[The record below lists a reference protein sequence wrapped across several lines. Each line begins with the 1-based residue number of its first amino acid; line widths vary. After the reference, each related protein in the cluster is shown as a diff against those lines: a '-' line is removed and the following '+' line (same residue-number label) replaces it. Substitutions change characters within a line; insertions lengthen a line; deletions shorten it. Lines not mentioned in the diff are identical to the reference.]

1 MKCTF
6 ASIAVLA
13 MLVAG
18 CSTTVV
24 RDEPKPIA
32 VAEGAQLDMLAVAE
46 ALLEMN
52 GTIVQGVS
60 GSWKENA
67 FAAEFVIKGD
77 GGKTVI
83 AVLAPAMRLATITLE
98 RPHSIRYERARR
110 IPAAFEPEYVLFDI
124 AAVNLG
130 TEELARALGPRFT
143 VFDDGS
149 NRVIS
154 LKAEKPGA
162 RNDPVAV
169 LERNADGTMRFVN
182 LKRSYEYTI
191 ANLK

>member
-13 MLVAG
+13 MLFAG

>member
-13 MLVAG
+13 MLFAG
-18 CSTTVV
+18 CSTTIV